1 MSSVLSKMHK
11 NYLINIFELNLLLY
25 IQLPL
30 INLYS
35 MLNATY
41 INNKHNKMIAK
52 NNIIAPIKR

>member
-11 NYLINIFELNLLLY
+11 KLINIFELNLLLY

-41 INNKHNKMIAK
+41 INNKYNKMIDK

>member
-1 MSSVLSKMHK
+1 MHK

-41 INNKHNKMIAK
+41 INNKYNKMIDK